1 MIVKQDGVTA
11 MMDDVLFSRVT
22 NDWYL
27 VYLHGDVVGELKVN
41 GNKYFE
47 IKYGD
52 TTIKNIQFESVFD
65 AKQFI
70 SNKLA
75 TSMQDDIDY
84 TYEPYE
90 GC

>member
-1 MIVKQDGVTA
+1 MI
-11 MMDDVLFSRVT
+11 DDVQFSRVT

-41 GNKYFE
+41 GNRYFE

-52 TTIKNIQFESVFD
+52 TTLKNIQFESVAD

-75 TSMQDDIDY
+75 TSMQDDVDY